1 VTYLEVVGP
10 AAQRHLVW
18 VCGCVRAG
26 EWMGMPAVRCA
37 NRRRGQEFC
46 VAFHNGARKT
56 FVLEGDRRTELK
68 FLKFLARGRASSW
81 MKCPLG
87 TAFVDDRRNAPLPSS
102 IVALLVVE
110 CEV

>member
-18 VCGCVRAG
+18 VCGCVCAG

-46 VAFHNGARKT
+46 VAFHNGAESLS
-56 FVLEGDRRTELK
+56 LEGDCRTERKILK
-68 FLKFLARGRASSW
+68 ILAREEAPQWDEVLSSLDSV
-81 MKCPLG
+81 CG
-87 TAFVDDRRNAPLPSS
+87 
-102 IVALLVVE
+102 
-110 CEV
+110 